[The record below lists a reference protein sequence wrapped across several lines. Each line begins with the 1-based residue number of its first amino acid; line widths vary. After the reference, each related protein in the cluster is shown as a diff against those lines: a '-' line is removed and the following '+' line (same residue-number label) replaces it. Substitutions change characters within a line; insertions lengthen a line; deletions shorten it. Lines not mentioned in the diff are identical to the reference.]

1 MLTNNLKKIGSIILF
16 IFLSNSITSLSQ
28 IHIKAVGDI
37 MPGSYT
43 PKRII
48 PSDSGRIFIE
58 LIGSY
63 LKGADILIG
72 NLEGS
77 FVNESMKPTKCSD
90 SSIQAGVC
98 YDFGIPDYLALTLK
112 KLDFDVLSLDNNH
125 CRDYGKIGY
134 LFTQKLLELYQ
145 IKTLPQREVIEM
157 NLYSKRIALLS
168 FGFEPESRNIS
179 DTAGVGVEIRSL
191 KQKFDLIFVY
201 FHGGAEG
208 RRAAEVVNK
217 KEIFLGEDRGN
228 VVAFA
233 HTAIDAGADLVLG
246 SGPHVLRGMEIYK
259 DRFIAYSL
267 GNFLTYGNFNLS
279 GETAVT
285 CILDIELDKSGKFNS
300 GKIIPVK
307 QRKPGIPEYDK
318 TNSAIK
324 TLQKL
329 SSKLSSTLIIDD
341 SGNIKKTGKK

>member
-1 MLTNNLKKIGSIILF
+1 MLTNNLKKIGSIILL
-16 IFLSNSITSLSQ
+16 IFLSYPSTSQSQ

-48 PSDSGRIFIE
+48 PSDSGKIFIDS
-58 LIGSY
+58 IGSY

-72 NLEGS
+72 NLEGP
-77 FVNESMKPTKCSD
+77 FVNASMKPTKCSD
-90 SSIQAGVC
+90 SSIKAGVC
-98 YDFGIPDYLALTLK
+98 YDFGIPDYLALTIK
-112 KLDFDVLSLDNNH
+112 KLGFDVLSLDNNH

-134 LFTQKLLELYQ
+134 LFSQKLLDCYQ
-145 IKTLPQREVIEM
+145 IRTLPQREVLEL
-157 NLYSKRIALLS
+157 NFHSRRIALLS

-179 DTAGVGVEIRSL
+179 DIEVVGEEIRSL
-191 KQKFDLIFVY
+191 KQKYDLIFVY

-208 RRAAEVVNK
+208 RRAAEVHDK

-233 HTAIDAGADLVLG
+233 HNAIDAGADLVLG

-259 DRFIAYSL
+259 DRLIAYSL

-279 GETAVT
+279 GETAIT
-285 CILDIELDKSGKFNS
+285 CILDLELDRFGKFNV

-307 QRKPGIPEYDK
+307 QKKPGIPFYDN
-318 TNSAIK
+318 THTAIK
-324 TLQKL
+324 VLQKL
-329 SSKLSSTLIIDD
+329 SSKISSTITIDD
-341 SGNIKKTGKK
+341 SGNIKKTGK